1 MAKKIKEPKIPTIEE
16 IAEQQGQESLNPA
29 PIVEPTPPTPE
40 KRNEMAKAALESSI
54 VDTPAYTAES
64 LAENQG
70 KPSLNPPDIERTQM
84 QAINEK
90 QNTSFAQWAIDTRK
104 NAEAQLEEERQEI
117 EREKK
122 AAAATGWAEFGA
134 ALANLIGVGE
144 GGAVSQNYKPY
155 SQDWMQKADADQR
168 AHRNRV
174 HDLRQ
179 RQIDT
184 ELKMAQLRMQNGL
197 QMAQFDANQR
207 QRAIENAIA
216 QRKIE
221 IDAAFK
227 AGEMDIKQYEAETK
241 RLSARAQA
249 EYNAGRLANDT
260 KRTNAQAAA
269 SYSTASYNKTREAQ
283 LKNGGGSGSEILVT
297 LGEYGDEPEETLHIK
312 PESLVSTIQANY
324 KSLELSQEEERA
336 IKGIIRDPSKSADQK
351 ADELKSLLVTNPS
364 LRNLVRKSSTKVEKH
379 SKEAA
384 KPQAE
389 IGGKSTQD
397 LINGL

>member
-1 MAKKIKEPKIPTIEE
+1 MAKKIKEPKIPTFEE

-70 KPSLNPPDIERTQM
+70 KASLNPPDIERTQM

-144 GGAVSQNYKPY
+144 GGAVSQNYKSY

-184 ELKMAQLRMQNGL
+184 ELKMNQLRQSGALEAMK
-197 QMAQFDANQR
+197 FDR
-207 QRAIENAIA
+207 QRELDRATIALRQAQTEAQNAQTEA
-216 QRKIE
+216 RRQ
-221 IDAAFK
+221 
-227 AGEMDIKQYEAETK
+227 EAERK
-241 RLSARAQA
+241 ANEAQKQIELLEAKIKAQDALAGQRIASGKSSLIRA
-249 EYNAGRLANDT
+249 G
-260 KRTNAQAAA
+260 AAA
-269 SYSTASYNKTREAQ
+269 SGTSNQNK
-283 LKNGGGSGSEILVT
+283 N
-297 LGEYGDEPEETLHIK
+297 
-312 PESLVSTIQANY
+312 
-324 KSLELSQEEERA
+324 
-336 IKGIIRDPSKSADQK
+336 RD
-351 ADELKSLLVTNPS
+351 
-364 LRNLVRKSSTKVEKH
+364 
-379 SKEAA
+379 
-384 KPQAE
+384 
-389 IGGKSTQD
+389 KSTESKMNVDSSKIMKNLGQSGYLWD
-397 LINGL
+397 PINGKYGPSTEGQPAQPAKKDKKGVALDENGFPSF